1 MSFTKELLTEW
12 LKKGVFEV
20 TFSKKDGT
28 VRVMEATLLASKL
41 PVVENKTTTRTKKP
55 NPEVLS
61 VWSVKDNSWRSF
73 RIDSV
78 KSVRPIEEGQ

>member
-20 TFSKKDGT
+20 TFTKNDGT

-41 PVVENKTTTRTKKP
+41 PIVENKTTARTKKP

-73 RIDSV
+73 RIDSI
-78 KSVRPIEEGQ
+78 KSVRPIEEAQ